1 MTSDSTHEVICDAEN
16 VPKVFVAGA
25 VPRLQQ
31 SSSIR
36 SPESES
42 ERDTYPFSFQLHWRL
57 DVSTCGTEPPWHLPP
72 SPTLWICQWAWAHT
86 QLGITSKFAIKW
98 RQWSLHSSCI
108 TTPC

>member
-72 SPTLWICQWAWAHT
+72 HQFYGSASGLGLTHSWESPANLQ
-86 QLGITSKFAIKW
+86 
-98 RQWSLHSSCI
+98 
-108 TTPC
+108 